1 MASDNDHGWYGDV
14 AEVET
19 LLCPLGREIES
30 AEGAKNT
37 ENTHSTFYVRM
48 FDFKG
53 KFKYF
58 NES

>member
-19 LLCPLGREIES
+19 LLCPLGREIDS
-30 AEGAKNT
+30 AERTKIQ
-37 ENTHSTFYVRM
+37 ENTRSTFYVRM
-48 FDFKG
+48 CDFKG